1 MSYIAGHTPA
11 ALRTHALRTSQNS
24 CTYLL
29 PHLSPSARIL
39 DVGCGPGSITLG
51 LAALVPQGSV
61 VGVDTSHELMRRNE
75 KEAREK
81 GVENVRY
88 ELGDIYALPF
98 EDGVF
103 DVTHVHQVLCHLTDP
118 LRALREIRR
127 VTRPGGIVAAR
138 EAIMETMIMYPST
151 PDLEAWKDALQRM
164 HLGRGQHPGA
174 GKMLRAWALEVGFP
188 VEGIKCSA
196 GTFCYSGKEEREW
209 WGGVWAARCVSDEWK
224 EGMKGIA
231 TEEELAKFADA
242 WADWRG
248 KEEAWFGMMHGELL
262 AWV

>member
-196 GTFCYSGKEEREW
+196 GTFC
-209 WGGVWAARCVSDEWK
+209 
-224 EGMKGIA
+224 
-231 TEEELAKFADA
+231 
-242 WADWRG
+242 
-248 KEEAWFGMMHGELL
+248 
-262 AWV
+262 